1 MSIDFDKD
9 LGYSLRLLS
18 RPPWM
23 RDVGSLNKNDRQEI
37 IQRVIDAFNFS
48 GVEHIYTKKLRER
61 VIITGTLPSGKKP
74 RCSVDFTGLGLPDI
88 DCTHIDLSSFF

>member
-1 MSIDFDKD
+1 MSIDFENK
-9 LGYSLRLLS
+9 LNLRRLS

-23 RDVGSLNKNDRQEI
+23 RDVGILNASDRQDI

-48 GVEHIYTKKLRER
+48 GVEHIYTKELRER

-74 RCSVDFTGLGLPDI
+74 RCSVDFTGPGLPDI
-88 DCTHIDLSSFF
+88 DCTHILLSSLF